1 MKFLLAVS
9 VNHQELKGKILYHLA
24 EIGEQF
30 KIVDSYV
37 RLFSEAD
44 MVEHVCGVYDNF
56 NQFLRLSIEWCKENT
71 LGKYYFRSLITALT
85 YSSQSSSSRT

>member
-9 VNHQELKGKILYHLA
+9 VNDQELKGKIVYHLA

-37 RLFSEAD
+37 RVFPEAA
-44 MVEHVCGVYDNF
+44 MVEQVCGVYDKF
-56 NQFLRLSIEWCKENT
+56 TAFLQLSID
-71 LGKYYFRSLITALT
+71 
-85 YSSQSSSSRT
+85 

>member
-56 NQFLRLSIEWCKENT
+56 NQFLRLSIEWCKEHT
-71 LGKYYFRSLITALT
+71 LGKHDFRSSITTLM
-85 YSSQSSSSRT
+85 

>member
-9 VNHQELKGKILYHLA
+9 VNDQELKEKIVYHLA

-37 RLFSEAD
+37 RLFPEMD
-44 MVEHVCGVYDNF
+44 MVEHVCRVYDCF
-56 NQFLRLSIEWCKENT
+56 TTFLQISIKWCKENA
-71 LGKYYFRSLITALT
+71 LGKLK
-85 YSSQSSSSRT
+85 SSSFS

>member
-9 VNHQELKGKILYHLA
+9 VNDQELKERIVYHLA

-37 RLFSEAD
+37 RLFPEKD

-56 NQFLRLSIEWCKENT
+56 TMFLQISIKWCKENA
-71 LGKYYFRSLITALT
+71 LGKSGNH
-85 YSSQSSSSRT
+85 YSRFC